1 MRATSVRKS
10 TKTAKQTVRRP
21 GKTALTTKQLATITP
36 AVPSA
41 RPRVFDYDSVDL
53 TDRTLIQERAIHIHA
68 LLKTSREGVAEI
80 GECLVEVKSRL
91 EHGKWLPWLKHEFG
105 TNGAPKDS

>member
-1 MRATSVRKS
+1 
-10 TKTAKQTVRRP
+10 
-21 GKTALTTKQLATITP
+21 
-36 AVPSA
+36 
-41 RPRVFDYDSVDL
+41 VFDYDSVDL

-105 TNGAPKDS
+105 TNGSAERFMIGTPRVQTRQIVEFEY